1 MGLKTLRHKLNKGLD
16 IIPSKKNEKLGSEVP
31 CIQME
36 ICQHFLFSRSGSS
49 IYRSIWAGAFL
60 ILLGTAHR
68 SGLLTTFRNI
78 SQHFTTISTMTEI
91 YFTDMFHCMTH
102 MFHGIHGTQA
112 VVIKLHGAQLENPEH
127 HHSNSGCRDTLQI
140 GSKYSNHIE
149 QFQSK
154 TTGPE
159 VFTQRWSC
167 HHPKTEGFNLL
178 SRAYNTT

>member
-1 MGLKTLRHKLNKGLD
+1 MSHQMGLKTLRHKLNKGLD
-16 IIPSKKNEKLGSEVP
+16 IIPSKRNEKLGSEVP

-68 SGLLTTFRNI
+68 SGLQYSQHFATFNNI

-112 VVIKLHGAQLENPEH
+112 VVIKLHGA
-127 HHSNSGCRDTLQI
+127 
-140 GSKYSNHIE
+140 
-149 QFQSK
+149 
-154 TTGPE
+154 
-159 VFTQRWSC
+159 
-167 HHPKTEGFNLL
+167 
-178 SRAYNTT
+178 